1 MIIEAYGDGASGN
14 WDVDVEVQIPLV
26 LVVLHLAGRGTKT
39 STGIFQV
46 LMAAGEGPNKK
57 SGDVSA
63 AVSAD
68 RPNILTSCPGASE
81 GLDPSVT
88 QPPRLRLVLEF

>member
-39 STGIFQV
+39 STEIFQV
-46 LMAAGEGPNKK
+46 LMAAGEVPHKK
-57 SGDVSA
+57 SGD
-63 AVSAD
+63 
-68 RPNILTSCPGASE
+68 
-81 GLDPSVT
+81 
-88 QPPRLRLVLEF
+88 